1 MERYLEFK
9 IVLQMFANTMVPEIQ
24 KYGQQVQ
31 GWDAKDKEDNEK
43 DLKMLPNQ
51 IDKIV
56 DNDGAKLEQLVEV

>member
-1 MERYLEFK
+1 
-9 IVLQMFANTMVPEIQ
+9 MFANTMVPEIQ